1 MGLEELSRRMSKYYE
16 TNEKEIEYTPNKAK
30 IPTFHQ
36 GSQSNNSSPVSHP
49 GGNNAV
55 SMASADL
62 GAGRTKQVDI
72 SKKKFGTGFNQTVTK
87 PQPLPYANKVSSF
100 MPQVGTP
107 ANVQTDTGYVT
118 QQLPYYNNQLGVAQ
132 TYKDKAESLKAQ
144 VQEQQ
149 KAVRPWQGVSSSM
162 AAATQT
168 QAVPTLPKGVSTMG
182 LPTTTVVKPIQQAVE
197 EQKLA
202 NLKGELANAQNAGY
216 MADYS
221 QQWDAL
227 SARSDGD
234 AIKRQLA
241 RMATLKESI
250 GTDYAHN
257 VAAMTEWQSIRGQ
270 LEKLGINAEGL
281 SDWLQRNA
289 DVYEAAAEAKE
300 AAEKAS
306 KSFGSGVVES
316 AKTVGQVFGAGNGT
330 VASAAQGIMNAR
342 NGEYRP
348 INIYGDAFDAVRNR
362 QVVRGTV
369 GENIAYEVAQATGM
383 EGAGKVAKFLYDG
396 MMSGADST
404 ALALL
409 AGGVNAGIATPAM
422 GLEVAGTATANGLA
436 SIVLGSSAASETVMD
451 VVERGGST
459 EQAITAGMLAGV
471 AEAVFEKV
479 SIDSLLDKFKS
490 TNATTFKKVVKNAI
504 LQGVTEATEEGATEL
519 TNIIADKYVMGSL
532 SNIEQMKQ
540 AGMTD
545 AQITGA
551 LAKQV
556 GAAALAGMLMGV
568 VGGGAASTFNRTSMS
583 LREQR
588 AIRALNKKYG
598 TKVNIEDNIDGAN
611 AQYTGSE
618 DKIDISVESRN
629 SVAKN
634 LAHEITHAIKAKA
647 IDAWNSLRDV
657 VYGNMSEDER
667 ADLEEG
673 LLRSG
678 YTTAELEDE
687 VVSHYV
693 QQCVTDI
700 SKFEELVGIDRN
712 AAQKLVDALDQIIR
726 KITNQRSIGSDN
738 SQDTED
744 LRKALGDISLE
755 QAQATLEE
763 MKKALAA
770 GGKATGEGVNKSF
783 YLARDNGAIAQA
795 EQMERDGATR
805 DEIWKATGVIRDTKG
820 NWVSELDDSAMRS
833 DGYGNARYLND
844 PDFQRYNELASQG
857 DFFSEEYKALNQKFK
872 ERERGKTL
880 GHYIQH
886 EELFKQFPQLR
897 NAGVE
902 FQDLN
907 GGDGKY
913 LPDSNVFILDN
924 SLRNSAA
931 EGNRS
936 KTFIHE
942 IQHALQYAEGRPGG
956 SSLKYWERQGADNPY
971 DMYRN
976 TAGEIESRE
985 TANRL
990 NMAAEERKNTT
1001 PDLGWDRAVFA
1012 EEAEKQNLVKLNKNG
1027 KPFVEIE
1034 GDILA
1039 GVPQSDWVKTIKN
1052 AFKTL
1057 YPNGIDM
1064 GFFTVRQNATSRDEF
1079 TGSKYT
1085 KTLRK
1090 QDPFLYSQK
1099 MRMVNNLDEIV
1110 QNAYGVANED
1120 PKHPRKDDLKSFNR
1134 GYIEVRVGGKDYL
1147 AEVVT
1152 GINSYNSEIFYDIVG
1167 ITPTKIM
1174 ESSSQEAKG
1183 FRKEENSTKE
1193 NITENP
1199 KSVNTQKSLKLSP
1212 EKIKQNADTAE
1223 QYFGTTINPKIAGY
1237 LTVNGKMLDFSG
1249 KKFGAPGYS
1258 RTMDHREITDA
1269 FEEYGDDS
1277 YSGGMV
1283 KFMSEGNIRLSPES
1297 GGINLSVKPN
1307 KVQEDQ
1313 LARYIRTFG
1322 GEVIVD
1328 FDHENGDIAGSVEYP
1343 ARTPAS
1349 LILQE
1354 IRDYFDKGKMPE
1366 NFDYSRKLNHEAF
1379 EEIAERRR
1387 AINEAK
1393 ARPRVSLANQHAG
1406 QSITN
1411 KQAEAILDDADS
1423 VREMTEAG
1431 VDLSGT
1437 SSQRRKAVKGYVASI
1452 AQAETPAQPALPYNP
1467 NAPKPIPKNP
1477 AQGKFGGNTVG
1488 AAQPNPG
1495 TYANLQTE
1503 HGVVDP
1509 GENPARMIDMPKKD
1523 ANGQVNSLFARTV
1536 AESESMP
1543 NEMVPEWEEAV
1554 ASGAFSHEVATDKAA
1569 NRHAEREL
1577 GKGWDHAMRQWNAV
1591 SEGAKIATKN
1601 DLALGQLLLANA
1613 MKDGDT
1619 QTAMQLTAELCA
1631 EATRAGQAVQS
1642 FRLLKKMTPEGM
1654 LYYLQKTVNNLN
1666 EDFEGRKGFEK
1677 IKIDEGL
1684 AERLTKATTREE
1696 MDAVVDDIKK
1706 DIAAQTPVTWYDKW
1720 NAWRYVS
1727 MLGNP
1732 TTQVRNILGNALF
1745 LPVVKTKNLIATG
1758 IEAAVKK
1765 TGHLPYATKAVLNA
1779 KKDKSLLDFA
1789 DKDFDNVVQEIQ
1801 GGGKYSDKDDVL
1813 SKRQIFRNKFLEG
1826 WRTLTNKAMDK
1837 GDEIFSHQ
1845 HYKASLAQYMKA
1857 NNLTPEN
1864 ITPEQLNK
1872 ARSYAVQE
1880 AQRATY
1886 RDASSVAS
1894 LINRAKRTL
1903 ANTANNKD
1911 NDLSKRAA
1919 ARAGEFLLEGF
1930 VPFTKTP
1937 VNIVKRGIEYS
1948 PVGLVHGTVNLVR
1961 SVRGGDVD
1969 AAAAIDRMAAGLT
1982 GSGLLALGAWL
1993 ASLGMVSGGPG
2004 EDDREEKYKG
2014 MLGGQDY
2021 ALDLGDSTYTIDWL
2035 APEALPFFTGVELYK
2050 EMQSKDGI
2058 TLADTMG
2065 LISAMSD
2072 PIVELSMLSSMNNT
2086 FESLKYT
2093 QGDALSAV
2101 AGNLITSYLG
2111 QGVPTVGGKIARTL
2125 DETSRQT
2132 YYDPNK
2138 TGIIKSAD
2146 VFRQKV
2152 QTKIPGAA
2160 NALPER
2166 VDLWGRTEKNT
2177 GGNIAGRFFYNMLSP
2192 GYAEPKNV
2200 TKVDEE
2206 LLRLAEATSDSNV
2219 YPEAAAKTFKV
2230 SGETIKLNSKQY
2242 TQFAKTKGQT
2252 AFDILEAAVDSSTY
2266 KKMTDAEKAEFVKD
2280 VYEYANAK
2288 AKAEVSKY
2296 QLDGKNAKIAQ
2307 AEAKGI
2313 KPVQFLTITGAYDK
2327 DGNGS
2332 VTQEEAKEV
2341 LDKSGLTKAQKA
2353 YLWKLQNK
2361 SWKNNPYN

>member
-1 MGLEELSRRMSKYYE
+1 MDLSAYREIQRKNITPERLKRDLEYAAKVDELGLKA
-16 TNEKEIEYTPNKAK
+16 PNK
-30 IPTFHQ
+30 IPTPLPVRVEQ
-36 GSQSNNSSPVSHP
+36 NQSQSNNPPSVKQP
-49 GGNNAV
+49 GGTLPKATV
-55 SMASADL
+55 PKQL
-62 GAGRTKQVDI
+62 GI
-72 SKKKFGTGFNQTVTK
+72 GFNQPTVK

-118 QQLPYYNNQLGVAQ
+118 QQLPYYNNKLGVAQ
-132 TYKDKAESLKAQ
+132 AYKDKAESLKAQ

-149 KAVRPWQGVSSSM
+149 RKVRPWQGVNSSM
-162 AAATQT
+162 LAATNTKTVQN
-168 QAVPTLPKGVSTMG
+168 LPKGVSTMG
-182 LPTTTVVKPIQQAVE
+182 LPATTVVKTVQQIAE
-197 EQKLA
+197 EQKLS
-202 NLKGELANAQNAGY
+202 NLKGELAQAQNAGY

-221 QQWDAL
+221 QQWKALDA
-227 SARSDGD
+227 RPDGD
-234 AIKRQLA
+234 AIKQQLA
-241 RMATLKESI
+241 RVATLRASI
-250 GTDYAHN
+250 DTDYGQN

-270 LEKLGINAEGL
+270 LEKLGINADGL

-289 DVYEAAAEAKE
+289 DVYEAAAEAKA

-316 AKTVGQVFGAGNGT
+316 AKTVGQVFGAGNGA

-342 NGEYRP
+342 TGEYRP

-369 GENIAYEVAQATGM
+369 GENIAYEVAQATGV

-409 AGGVNAGIATPAM
+409 TGGVNAGIAAT
-422 GLEVAGTATANGLA
+422 GGSVAVNGLA
-436 SIVLGSSAASETVMD
+436 SVVLGSSAASETVMD

-490 TNATTFKKVVKNAI
+490 ANATTFKKVVKNAI

-519 TNIIADKYVMGSL
+519 TNILTDKYVMGSL

-540 AGMTD
+540 AGMSD

-588 AIRALNKKYG
+588 AIKALNKKYG
-598 TKVNIEDNIDGAN
+598 TKVNIEDDIDGAN
-611 AQYTGSE
+611 AQYAGSE

-629 SVAKN
+629 NVAQN
-634 LAHEITHAIKAKA
+634 VSHEVSHAIKAKNA
-647 IDAWNSLRDV
+647 AEWNKL
-657 VYGNMSEDER
+657 YEIANANLSENAR
-667 ADLEEG
+667 ARLEYT
-673 LLRSG
+673 LKKSG
-678 YTTAELEDE
+678 YTEADMQEE
-687 VVSHYV
+687 VVAHYV
-693 QQCVTDI
+693 QECIADI
-700 SKFEELVGIDRN
+700 SKLEELVGIDRN
-712 AAQKLVDALDQIIR
+712 LAQKIVDALDEIVR

-738 SQDTED
+738 SKDSQD
-744 LRKALGDISLE
+744 LREIMGITPE
-755 QAQATLEE
+755 QAQQTLEQ

-770 GGKATGEGVNKSF
+770 GGQTTLENAQQQEYTETMKSDVRYALKGYWHSNLTKDEMKNLSQLVKSDIKTSQNNINERANWYSTRINGQPVFAIYSTEDTNNPTVLYAEKGARAKIEQDFLKDVLEDIENGKNFDGKSATVDTVLS
-783 YLARDNGAIAQA
+783 RSWVRQ
-795 EQMERDGATR
+795 
-805 DEIWKATGVIRDTKG
+805 TG
-820 NWVSELDDSAMRS
+820 
-833 DGYGNARYLND
+833 GNAG
-844 PDFQRYNELASQG
+844 S
-857 DFFSEEYKALNQKFK
+857 
-872 ERERGKTL
+872 
-880 GHYIQH
+880 
-886 EELFKQFPQLR
+886 
-897 NAGVE
+897 AGAV
-902 FQDLN
+902 
-907 GGDGKY
+907 G
-913 LPDSNVFILDN
+913 
-924 SLRNSAA
+924 
-931 EGNRS
+931 
-936 KTFIHE
+936 
-942 IQHALQYAEGRPGG
+942 GG
-956 SSLKYWERQGADNPY
+956 SGTGN
-971 DMYRN
+971 
-976 TAGEIESRE
+976 
-985 TANRL
+985 
-990 NMAAEERKNTT
+990 
-1001 PDLGWDRAVFA
+1001 V
-1012 EEAEKQNLVKLNKNG
+1012 
-1027 KPFVEIE
+1027 
-1034 GDILA
+1034 
-1039 GVPQSDWVKTIKN
+1039 GV
-1052 AFKTL
+1052 
-1057 YPNGIDM
+1057 
-1064 GFFTVRQNATSRDEF
+1064 
-1079 TGSKYT
+1079 
-1085 KTLRK
+1085 LRK
-1090 QDPFLYSQK
+1090 QSGSKPS
-1099 MRMVNNLDEIV
+1099 
-1110 QNAYGVANED
+1110 AA
-1120 PKHPRKDDLKSFNR
+1120 LKSVLQN
-1134 GYIEVRVGGKDYL
+1134 
-1147 AEVVT
+1147 
-1152 GINSYNSEIFYDIVG
+1152 IF
-1167 ITPTKIM
+1167 KIR
-1174 ESSSQEAKG
+1174 ESD
-1183 FRKEENSTKE
+1183 R
-1193 NITENP
+1193 
-1199 KSVNTQKSLKLSP
+1199 
-1212 EKIKQNADTAE
+1212 
-1223 QYFGTTINPKIAGY
+1223 
-1237 LTVNGKMLDFSG
+1237 TVK
-1249 KKFGAPGYS
+1249 
-1258 RTMDHREITDA
+1258 
-1269 FEEYGDDS
+1269 
-1277 YSGGMV
+1277 
-1283 KFMSEGNIRLSPES
+1283 
-1297 GGINLSVKPN
+1297 
-1307 KVQEDQ
+1307 
-1313 LARYIRTFG
+1313 
-1322 GEVIVD
+1322 
-1328 FDHENGDIAGSVEYP
+1328 
-1343 ARTPAS
+1343 
-1349 LILQE
+1349 
-1354 IRDYFDKGKMPE
+1354 
-1366 NFDYSRKLNHEAF
+1366 YSRKLNDQELVKDAAEAAGYNIRAYHGTGRADRVGNVF
-1379 EEIAERRR
+1379 LPERATSGPMAFFTDSREIAE
-1387 AINEAK
+1387 NY
-1393 ARPRVSLANQHAG
+1393 ARDKKDTSLAYDEEYSDYYSQFRVNRNG
-1406 QSITN
+1406 KSI
-1411 KQAEAILDDADS
+1411 KVQ
-1423 VREMTEAG
+1423 
-1431 VDLSGT
+1431 DLWN
-1437 SSQRRKAVKGYVASI
+1437 RM
-1452 AQAETPAQPALPYNP
+1452 TPAQKQRVMEAGRHITWDDDMENIVWDNSQTRGLGNWDSYILREHRGNAIEALIDAWLESGELWNREGDFLNVLELAGITGVEYRDPEARYEKVYDTYLNIQNPFDTTTVDEGFLSDLEAWWEAQDQSVYDRETAEADWWDKNSMSVERWLEKARDDVENGSSHAWTSIPDAVTDYLKSQGYDGIKDRGGKNGGEEHTVYIPFAPEQIKSAETVTMDDNGNVIPLENRFDPTQRDIRFSRKLNQEALQEMVDWKRAGLPYAPGYIPKPQPLPTVPLTRTAEMATRDALPYNP
-1467 NAPKPIPKNP
+1467 NAPKPIPQNP

-1495 TYANLQTE
+1495 SYANLQTE
-1503 HGVVDP
+1503 HGVVEP

-1543 NEMVPEWEEAV
+1543 NEMVPEWEKAV

-1591 SEGAKIATKN
+1591 SEGTKIATKN

-1619 QTAMQLTAELCA
+1619 QTAMKLTAELCA

-1903 ANTANNKD
+1903 ANTANNRD

-1969 AAAAIDRMAAGLT
+1969 AAVAIDRMAAGLT

-2058 TLADTMG
+2058 SLADTLG

-2111 QGVPTVGGKIARTL
+2111 QGVPTIGGKIARTL

-2152 QTKIPGAA
+2152 QAKIPGAA

-2192 GYAEPKNV
+2192 GYAETKNV

-2242 TQFAKTKGQT
+2242 AQFAKTKGQT

-2313 KPVQFLTITGAYDK
+2313 KPAQFLTITGAYDK